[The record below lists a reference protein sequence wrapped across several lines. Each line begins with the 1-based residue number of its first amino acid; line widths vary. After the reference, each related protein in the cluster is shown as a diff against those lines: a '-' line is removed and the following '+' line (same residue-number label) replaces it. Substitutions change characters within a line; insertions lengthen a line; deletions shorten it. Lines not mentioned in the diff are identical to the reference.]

1 MGTDK
6 FAGKARKKI
15 TKKQRT
21 MKKKRT
27 MKKRGATKRRSTKR
41 RTTKRRTTK
50 RRRTKKRRATKRRQ
64 TKKQKGGGFSSDF
77 NKNGPIR
84 NNNPSKE
91 AQLEDARWYVQFLKI
106 PLVEQFK
113 FSNLDGT
120 PDYHKIDN
128 ALLVW
133 WQKLDV
139 EQKEKVAADIPGG
152 IMNLFKDRGLPL
164 DWEDYYDQQHTEA
177 NRRPEVSHV
186 EPHHRLQM
194 RGNNLQ
200 IPTNTGRQS
209 DSDEDDSDFDDF
221 EIESKRTSGRNEEKV
236 EQIASDEQLLNR
248 RHANALQRRLQELHP
263 YESRLNFFSDSD
275 SDDDRGEGKSG
286 DDFPDPRTFD
296 SDSDVDWNYFSGD
309 DD

>member
-106 PLVEQFK
+106 PLVEQFDGLIQLFK
-113 FSNLDGT
+113 SINRKDATDLISQTVFFQDNKAMFSDKAIIVIKEFDANFTSDF
-120 PDYHKIDN
+120 
-128 ALLVW
+128 AM
-133 WQKLDV
+133 KLDNL
-139 EQKEKVAADIPGG
+139 KKLKNYNISG
-152 IMNLFKDRGLPL
+152 I
-164 DWEDYYDQQHTEA
+164 
-177 NRRPEVSHV
+177 
-186 EPHHRLQM
+186 
-194 RGNNLQ
+194 
-200 IPTNTGRQS
+200 
-209 DSDEDDSDFDDF
+209 
-221 EIESKRTSGRNEEKV
+221 
-236 EQIASDEQLLNR
+236 
-248 RHANALQRRLQELHP
+248 
-263 YESRLNFFSDSD
+263 
-275 SDDDRGEGKSG
+275 
-286 DDFPDPRTFD
+286 
-296 SDSDVDWNYFSGD
+296 
-309 DD
+309 

>member
-1 MGTDK
+1 MGSDK

-15 TKKQRT
+15 TKKRRT

-27 MKKRGATKRRSTKR
+27 MKKRGATKRRRTTKKR
-41 RTTKRRTTK
+41 RTTKRQRTTKKRKATK
-50 RRRTKKRRATKRRQ
+50 RRRTKK
-64 TKKQKGGGFSSDF
+64 QKGGSDF
-77 NKNGPIR
+77 GPNGPIR
-84 NNNPSKE
+84 TVNPIREQRLEE
-91 AQLEDARWYVQFLKI
+91 ARYFVQFLKT

-113 FSNLDGT
+113 FTSPEGGPAFD
-120 PDYHKIDN
+120 KIDD
-128 ALLVW
+128 ALLAW
-133 WQKLDV
+133 WKKLDRD
-139 EQKEKVAADIPGG
+139 QNDKKKNPFG
-152 IMNLFKDRGLPL
+152 IMYLFNNWIKTHTYSVVQP
-164 DWEDYYDQQHTEA
+164 WYDYYIQQHTEA